1 MHSFAHS
8 HYRAADSSSA
18 PQTHGMVLNW
28 PSWFYDLTARFGL
41 RLMMGV
47 SRKAL
52 LQRVVS
58 LAELQPGESVLD
70 VGCGTGSLAI
80 VAKKRVGAAG
90 RVCGIDPSASLLAG
104 ARRKAARRNLAIDF
118 QRGVIEQL
126 PFPDQ
131 SFDAT
136 LSTIMMHHL
145 PDDIKRQGLIEIA
158 RVLKPGGRLLI
169 ADFKRPEERQGQPVK
184 FGAGML
190 GIQDLP
196 ALMQEAGFSLVETG
210 ETRFRGIGFALGKTS
225 LA

>member
-1 MHSFAHS
+1 MHSFAHHHKGTEFS
-8 HYRAADSSSA
+8 PA
-18 PQTHGMVLNW
+18 PRTQGIVLNW

-41 RLMMGV
+41 RIMMGV
-47 SRKAL
+47 SRQAL
-52 LQRVVS
+52 LQRVVA

-80 VAKKRVGAAG
+80 VAKERVGAAG
-90 RVCGIDPSASLLAG
+90 RVCGIDPSVSLLAG

-118 QRGVIEQL
+118 QRGVIERL
-126 PFPDQ
+126 PFADQ
-131 SFDAT
+131 SFDAV

-145 PDDIKRQGLIEIA
+145 PDDIKRQGLAEIA

-169 ADFKRPEERQGQPVK
+169 ADFKRPEPREGQPVK

-196 ALMQEAGFSLVETG
+196 ALMKDAGFLLVETG
-210 ETRFRGIGFALGKTS
+210 ETRFKGIGFAPGKR
-225 LA
+225 